1 ETTRTYIAADFTAS
15 ASALKDSLNGTYP
28 TSFPALR
35 TWVSHDRFASDT
47 TSVSCARSTAF
58 SSDISAERSSDV
70 NGLRVGES
78 AACTAGASG
87 RENSANTP
95 RHSRRRLHMPVT
107 FGGYLTSAVT
117 RFPAL

>member
-1 ETTRTYIAADFTAS
+1 GPETRRQYAAADVTRS
-15 ASALKDSLNGTYP
+15 ASAHKVSLNGTYP

-78 AACTAGASG
+78 AACTASG

-95 RHSRRRLHMPVT
+95 KHSRRRLHMPVT